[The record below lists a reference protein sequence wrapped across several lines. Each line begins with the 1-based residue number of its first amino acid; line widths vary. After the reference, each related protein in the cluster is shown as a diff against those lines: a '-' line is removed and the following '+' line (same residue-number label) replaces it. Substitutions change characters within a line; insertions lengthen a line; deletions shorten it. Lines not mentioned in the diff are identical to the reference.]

1 METNIETNAAPLIIN
16 EFNPN
21 NISRCLSCNLIPL
34 IKITYKKN
42 NPIILY
48 ECPNKHKGNKNIN
61 DFMKLSKN
69 HSIFNQKCGECNKNQ
84 ENKDNNFFC
93 CSKCN
98 KFICEKCCNKHRDN
112 NHMLIDGDR
121 FDSMCIKHLNTFSS
135 YCITCKRNL
144 CVYCMNEHEN
154 HKKVDL
160 SNIIFTKDEKNEL
173 IYKIKEFKESIDKI
187 DIIKNEIIKELEK
200 YKENNL
206 ILIKFI
212 EELLGTYEY
221 EDKKHN
227 MNYNVIQNLKNIQ
240 NNYSNNKFH
249 ILEKI
254 IEKSNNFISF
264 IQNIQNIKNSKELN
278 SLKCTKTIKSHSNS
292 VNHISILK
300 DGRLASCSSDK
311 SLIIYDIKT
320 FEPQIICK
328 IHSSTI
334 YSFTQ
339 LEDGRI
345 ITCSEDQTMKM
356 IKLDKEKYTIE
367 QTLEGHKGYVVKIIE
382 FNTNELISISNDTS
396 MKFWNIN
403 QENRNF
409 ICVKSVT
416 FQNNINYNIGIL
428 KIKENEFVTVSNG
441 DNKIKFWDYTNY
453 SLIKEIKGINPCFTY
468 HHICLINENILCVG
482 NYDSQG
488 LFLFNINSREFI
500 KKITGFQNSYAF
512 IECMDGTF
520 LCGAKEYNVFKIIK
534 FKYENDDLKK
544 INEINQVSTSYI
556 NDVIELYDGSI
567 VTCGSDNLIKIWS

>member
-1 METNIETNAAPLIIN
+1 MEPNIETNAAPIIIN

-34 IKITYKKN
+34 IKITYEKN

-61 DFMKLSKN
+61 DFMKLSQN
-69 HSIFNQKCGECNKNQ
+69 HSIFHEKCGECNKNQ
-84 ENKDNNFFC
+84 ENKDNSFFY

-98 KFICEKCCNKHRDN
+98 KFICEKCFNKHRDN

-121 FDSMCIKHLNTFSS
+121 FDSICIKHSNTFSS

-144 CVYCMNEHEN
+144 CIYCTNEHEN

-160 SNIIFTKDEKNEL
+160 SNIIFSKDEKNEL

-187 DIIKNEIIKELEK
+187 DKIKNDIIKELEK

-367 QTLEGHKGYVVKIIE
+367 QTLEDHKGHVVKIIE

-416 FQNNINYNIGIL
+416 FQNNVNYYIGIL

-441 DNKIKFWDYTNY
+441 DNIIKFWDYTNY

-488 LFLFNINSREFI
+488 LFLFNINTREII
-500 KKITGFQNSYAF
+500 KKINGFQNSYAF

-520 LCGAKEYNVFKIIK
+520 LCGAKENNDFKIIK

-544 INEINQVSTSYI
+544 INVINQVSTSYI
-556 NDVIELYDGSI
+556 YDVIELYDGSI
-567 VTCGSDNLIKIWS
+567 VSCGNDNLIKIWS